1 MNVTAPEPSPNAG
14 FRLPPPSSGAPPAVR
29 VGVVSFVNT
38 LPLIDGLHG
47 CRDIDLRA
55 AVPSRLLDRLLDG
68 EVEAALCSSIDFQR
82 SPVPMV
88 ILPVGRLGCDGPTMT
103 VRLYART
110 PIDRIDRVHCD
121 TDSHTS
127 VALLRI
133 LLDRQYGIRP
143 EFVDFDAAS
152 LTTAGAGD
160 WPDAML
166 LIGDKVVTDSPPAVR
181 YPHQLDLG
189 AAWHDLTGLPFTF
202 AVWMARADTPAD
214 RLRLAS
220 VILDRQRRRNHPLLD
235 RIVHDAAVPRGWP
248 ADLAREYLG
257 RRLRYEWSA
266 DAAAGLEAFWTAAAE
281 MGLIEGRRPT
291 QVLDLHAAPA
301 PRTSP

>member
-1 MNVTAPEPSPNAG
+1 MTATTPEPALNPVDSTPATAPPET
-14 FRLPPPSSGAPPAVR
+14 PAVR

-47 CRDIDLRA
+47 CRELDLRA
-55 AVPSRLLDRLLDG
+55 AVPSRLLDRLLTG
-68 EVEAALCSSIDFQR
+68 EVEIALCSSIDYQR
-82 SPVPMV
+82 SAVPLV

-103 VRLYART
+103 VRLYSQT
-110 PIDRIDRVHCD
+110 PIDRIERVHCD

-143 EFVDFDAAS
+143 EFVDYDAADPAS
-152 LTTAGAGD
+152 AGSGP
-160 WPDAML
+160 WPAAML

-189 AAWHDLTGLPFTF
+189 AAWHELTGLPFTF
-202 AVWMARADTPAD
+202 AVWMARADADPD

-220 VILDRQRRRNHPLLD
+220 AILDLQRRRNRPLLD
-235 RIVHDAAVPRGWP
+235 RIVHDSAVPRGWP

-257 RRLRYEWSA
+257 QRLRYEWSDA
-266 DAAAGLEAFWTAAAE
+266 AAAGLEAYWSAAAE
-281 MGLIEGRRPT
+281 MGLIAGLRPT
-291 QVLDLHAAPA
+291 RTLDQGPTPTAG
-301 PRTSP
+301 SDS